1 MTELQN
7 ALFEYL
13 DNNTDISMKDFLNK
27 IKIDFKTHRD
37 SQKKDKKTSKSD
49 IVKPLN
55 AYQLFVKEQMKK
67 FKDDDS
73 KLTGKELMKEI
84 SILWKQSKETPI
96 DHQDDDQDDDQDD
109 VVSSPIVDV
118 KKNSL
123 SKKAK

>member
-84 SILWKQSKETPI
+84 SILWKQSKETSI
-96 DHQDDDQDDDQDD
+96 DHQDDNDEQDE
-109 VVSSPIVDV
+109 VVSSPIVEV

>member
-13 DNNTDISMKDFLNK
+13 DNNTDISMKDFINK
-27 IKIDFKTHRD
+27 IKADFKTHRD

-49 IVKPLN
+49 VVKPLN

-84 SILWKQSKETPI
+84 SILWKQSKETSI
-96 DHQDDDQDDDQDD
+96 DHQDDNDDQDE
-109 VVSSPIVDV
+109 VVSSPIVEV

>member
-27 IKIDFKTHRD
+27 IKADFKTHRD

-49 IVKPLN
+49 VVKPLN

-84 SILWKQSKETPI
+84 SIKWKQSKETSI
-96 DHQDDDQDDDQDD
+96 DHQDDNDDQDE
-109 VVSSPIVDV
+109 VVSSPIVEV

-123 SKKAK
+123 SKKVK